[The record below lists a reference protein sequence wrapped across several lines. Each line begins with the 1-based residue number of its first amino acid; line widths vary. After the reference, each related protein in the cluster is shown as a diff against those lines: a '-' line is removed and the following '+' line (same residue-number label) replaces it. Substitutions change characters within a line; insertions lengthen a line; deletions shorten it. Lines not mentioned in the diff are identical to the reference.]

1 VKKPNLFIVGAPKCG
16 TTALYTYLGQ
26 HPQIFM
32 SPIKEPEF
40 FASDFLGDRRRILG
54 LQKYLACFAEARD
67 EEIVGE
73 ASTAYF
79 ASEVAPREIRGFAPH
94 ARIIIMLRNPVDKM
108 YSRFAEACFSN
119 QEHHVS
125 LEAALEA
132 EQRDGPSFGLGYRE
146 SARYA
151 SRVERYITT
160 FGRES
165 IHVIIYDDFKEH
177 TSKIYQETLRFLG
190 VRPDSR
196 MDFPVL
202 NSNKY
207 VRSMALQEFVRHPP
221 GILRQFG
228 RIAMPMEMRKFLRGW
243 FSRLNVV
250 CTPRSPLDPDLRRRL
265 QREFREDVEKLGNLI
280 GRDLSGW
287 SNG

>member
-1 VKKPNLFIVGAPKCG
+1 
-16 TTALYTYLGQ
+16 
-26 HPQIFM
+26 M

-54 LQKYLACFAEARD
+54 VQEYLACFAEARD

-79 ASEVAPREIRGFAPH
+79 ASEVAPREIRAFSPR

-119 QEHHVS
+119 QEHLVS

-151 SRVERYITT
+151 SRVERYLTT

-207 VRSMALQEFVRHPP
+207 ARSMALQELVRPP
-221 GILRQFG
+221 PDILRQFG
-228 RIAMPMEMRKFLRGW
+228 RIAMP
-243 FSRLNVV
+243 
-250 CTPRSPLDPDLRRRL
+250 
-265 QREFREDVEKLGNLI
+265 
-280 GRDLSGW
+280 
-287 SNG
+287 

>member
-1 VKKPNLFIVGAPKCG
+1 MKKPNLFIVGAPKCG
-16 TTALYTYLGQ
+16 TTALYTYLRE

-32 SPIKEPEF
+32 SPLKEPEF
-40 FASDFLGDRRRILG
+40 FARDFLGDRRRIRG
-54 LQKYLACFAEARD
+54 LQEYLACFAEVRD
-67 EEIVGE
+67 EEVIGE

-79 ASEVAPREIRGFAPH
+79 ASELAPREIKAFAPH

-108 YSRFAEACFSN
+108 CSRFAEASFHN

-125 LEAALEA
+125 FEAALRA
-132 EQRDGPSFGLGYRE
+132 EQSDGPSFGLGYRE

-151 SRVERYITT
+151 NKVRRYLTT

-165 IHVIIYDDFKEH
+165 VHVIIYDDFKEH

-196 MDFPVL
+196 SDFPVF
-202 NSNKY
+202 NNNKY
-207 VRSMALQEFVRHPP
+207 VRSMALQEFVRYPP
-221 GILRQFG
+221 DILRQFG
-228 RIAMPMEMRKFLRGW
+228 RIAMPRAMRKGLRDW

-250 CTPRSPLDPDLRRRL
+250 CAPRPSLDPDLRRQL
-265 QREFREDVEKLGNLI
+265 QREFQDDVEELGNLI

-287 SNG
+287 SNR